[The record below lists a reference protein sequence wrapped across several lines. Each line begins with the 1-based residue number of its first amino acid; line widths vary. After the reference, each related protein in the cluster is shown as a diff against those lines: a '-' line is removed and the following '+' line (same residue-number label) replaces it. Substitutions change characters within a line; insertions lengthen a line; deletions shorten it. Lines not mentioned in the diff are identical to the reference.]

1 MSSHYEKL
9 DGIERCIDD
18 EIPFELPQTWCWAML
33 SSLSTKITDGEHKTP
48 TRVQDFCGY
57 YLLSARNVRDGYLQ
71 LDDVDYVDE
80 KEFVRISQRC
90 HPQKGDIVISCSGS
104 VGRCT
109 MIHDANNYVMVR
121 SAAMVSPIQ
130 MVSAYLMYAIQSDA
144 VQLQIRNK
152 TKQTAQANLFQE
164 AIRNLFIPVPPIS
177 EQCRI
182 ISKISE
188 LMNICSKM

>member
-1 MSSHYEKL
+1 
-9 DGIERCIDD
+9 
-18 EIPFELPQTWCWAML
+18 ML